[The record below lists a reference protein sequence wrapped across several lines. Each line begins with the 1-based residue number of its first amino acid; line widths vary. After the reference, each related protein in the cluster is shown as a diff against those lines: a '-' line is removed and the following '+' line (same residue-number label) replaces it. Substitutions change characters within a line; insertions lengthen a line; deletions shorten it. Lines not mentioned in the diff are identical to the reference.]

1 MKRLLILLAGLLL
14 ATACSD
20 PKQEFFPPKHA
31 KGINPDT
38 RLAINFRS
46 EPTIGTSGKIRVWDA
61 STNKVVDSLD
71 LSIPAGPTERR
82 KLPKAPYTWEP
93 YNYDQPRRTNADT
106 KPGTPSGVA
115 TPTSDQYQLTIIGG
129 FTDGFHFHPI
139 IVTGTKAEIY
149 LHHNL
154 LEYGKRYY
162 VTIDDG
168 VLTTAENDFHG
179 VTKADGWSFTTKESG
194 PDPERRYLTV
204 NADGSGDFT
213 TVQGAMDWIPDFNTE
228 PYTVYIH
235 NGDYEE
241 LVYFRNKRRVTIEGE
256 SREGVS
262 IHYPN
267 NEVFNPHPDNV
278 ATNEQPGTFPS
289 RRAAFTADNCSELT
303 MRNLTISTTLRGQ
316 AEGLLLM
323 GVKIF
328 LENVW
333 VNGSGDALQANG
345 SVYLLRC
352 RIKGDG
358 DTILGRGPCFFEH
371 CKLISRGPFM
381 WIRNDSEKSRGNVFY
396 RCRFKGVGRH
406 AVLARTSER
415 YPACEAV
422 LLDCQ
427 LENIDPVGWGRM
439 PENTSKIRYWE
450 YDSTDT
456 DDQPLDMS
464 KRAAGSRQ
472 LDRTNDSL
480 LIAAYSN
487 PTWVLGWNP
496 HTGK

>member
-1 MKRLLILLAGLLL
+1 
-14 ATACSD
+14 
-20 PKQEFFPPKHA
+20 
-31 KGINPDT
+31 
-38 RLAINFRS
+38 
-46 EPTIGTSGKIRVWDA
+46 
-61 STNKVVDSLD
+61 
-71 LSIPAGPTERR
+71 
-82 KLPKAPYTWEP
+82 
-93 YNYDQPRRTNADT
+93 
-106 KPGTPSGVA
+106 
-115 TPTSDQYQLTIIGG
+115 
-129 FTDGFHFHPI
+129 
-139 IVTGTKAEIY
+139 VTGTKAEIY

-168 VLTTAENDFHG
+168 VLTTADDDFHG

-323 GVKIF
+323 GEKIF
-328 LENVW
+328 MENRKRNEPLVPVEELDQEIMSQIEPDMRYFGEFLERPLIEKLVEQIPH
-333 VNGSGDALQANG
+333 DRHMLPDR
-345 SVYLLRC
+345 LLIHEPAAIYYC
-352 RIKGDG
+352 RGAYPPSATAAR
-358 DTILGRGPCFFEH
+358 DTTRHSPVGVAAFFAVPPPSEESDTP
-371 CKLISRGPFM
+371 SRFRPPEVLFLA
-381 WIRNDSEKSRGNVFY
+381 
-396 RCRFKGVGRH
+396 
-406 AVLARTSER
+406 AVL
-415 YPACEAV
+415 
-422 LLDCQ
+422 
-427 LENIDPVGWGRM
+427 
-439 PENTSKIRYWE
+439 PE
-450 YDSTDT
+450 
-456 DDQPLDMS
+456 
-464 KRAAGSRQ
+464 AGS
-472 LDRTNDSL
+472 TTS
-480 LIAAYSN
+480 YSSE
-487 PTWVLGWNP
+487 V
-496 HTGK
+496 